1 MPQTEN
7 SNTTTTSNN
16 AFSLTPRF
24 NITAKSFIPT
34 TTTANKSNSNFDPF
48 QPLDAKHEEEE
59 DENVDDI
66 INDLSQ
72 HLISSH
78 LLDEEEEDEQDEPS
92 ITTSRCQVWDISK
105 EWVPSNQQQQQ
116 IQDIWHTSTTTSTP
130 TTPTML
136 TSELVENRKKDTREE
151 DEQEFDPTLQF
162 YHGSLYDSNTIQD
175 MNLLS
180 LNVTNP
186 SLEET
191 EADNVGEDMSTL
203 QMMQT
208 IFSDL
213 SDEELMET
221 LARHDYDVD
230 RAIESLLTKKVT
242 IEPPPTVKKRQV
254 CRHFLA
260 GECYRKDCW
269 FVHDLQEKVC
279 KFW

>member
-1 MPQTEN
+1 MSLLFKYN
-7 SNTTTTSNN
+7 SRSTGNQN
-16 AFSLTPRF
+16 F
-24 NITAKSFIPT
+24 NLGAKAFIPPT
-34 TTTANKSNSNFDPF
+34 SPAPFDPF
-48 QPLDAKHEEEE
+48 DEPSLRNDEEE
-59 DENVDDI
+59 DVD
-66 INDLSQ
+66 DLSQ

-78 LLDEEEEDEQDEPS
+78 LLDDDDPQPMQPTTHVWDPQQEWQPCTNTGDIWSSNTTQPQEEEEEDG
-92 ITTSRCQVWDISK
+92 
-105 EWVPSNQQQQQ
+105 N
-116 IQDIWHTSTTTSTP
+116 TTTI
-130 TTPTML
+130 
-136 TSELVENRKKDTREE
+136 NRGD
-151 DEQEFDPTLQF
+151 DDQAFDPTLQF
-162 YHGSLYDSNTIQD
+162 YHGTLYDAHTIQD
-175 MNLLS
+175 MNRLA

-191 EADNVGEDMSTL
+191 EAEGLEQDMSTL

-213 SDEELMET
+213 SDEALMET

-230 RAIESLLTKKVT
+230 RAMESLLTRTVSV
-242 IEPPPTVKKRQV
+242 PTDQTTTLVKKRQV

>member
-1 MPQTEN
+1 MDDSP
-7 SNTTTTSNN
+7 TS
-16 AFSLTPRF
+16 RF

-34 TTTANKSNSNFDPF
+34 TNTTTMTLTTNNDNNSSPFDPF
-48 QPLDAKHEEEE
+48 QPIDNNNNNNREE
-59 DENVDDI
+59 DQEDMNE
-66 INDLSQ
+66 LSQ
-72 HLISSH
+72 HLISSD
-78 LLDEEEEDEQDEPS
+78 LLDEEDEQDENNNKKEALP
-92 ITTSRCQVWDISK
+92 IVWDLNK
-105 EWVPSNQQQQQ
+105 EWKHSSPL
-116 IQDIWHTSTTTSTP
+116 QDIWSNDTVIVKETSS
-130 TTPTML
+130 
-136 TSELVENRKKDTREE
+136 RDQ

-221 LARHDYDVD
+221 LSRHDYDVD
-230 RAIESLLTKKVT
+230 RAIESLLTKKLT

>member
-1 MPQTEN
+1 MNKPETDFVL
-7 SNTTTTSNN
+7 SSPP
-16 AFSLTPRF
+16 PRF
-24 NITAKSFIPT
+24 NATAKSFIPT
-34 TTTANKSNSNFDPF
+34 STPSFDPF
-48 QPLDAKHEEEE
+48 QSLENEEEE
-59 DENVDDI
+59 DPLNE
-66 INDLSQ
+66 LSQ

-78 LLDEEEEDEQDEPS
+78 LLDEDDEPS
-92 ITTSRCQVWDISK
+92 VVEHTTTPAHVWEPK
-105 EWVPSNQQQQQ
+105 EWKPSGKL
-116 IQDIWHTSTTTSTP
+116 QDIWSSSDQAPEEPTTSTKEWDHFDP
-130 TTPTML
+130 Y
-136 TSELVENRKKDTREE
+136 SRE

-191 EADNVGEDMSTL
+191 EADNVDEDMSTL

-213 SDEELMET
+213 SDEQLMET
-221 LARHDYDVD
+221 LSRHDYDVD
-230 RAIESLLTKKVT
+230 RAIESLLTKELT

-279 KFW
+279 KFWFVIEKKRWTDTT

>member
-1 MPQTEN
+1 MERVTNVINMKSRAPRKTTDNTN
-7 SNTTTTSNN
+7 S
-16 AFSLTPRF
+16 FSLSPRF
-24 NITAKSFIPT
+24 NITAKSFIPPPT
-34 TTTANKSNSNFDPF
+34 KNDFDPF
-48 QPLDAKHEEEE
+48 QPLDDKEEE
-59 DENVDDI
+59 DVDDI

-78 LLDEEEEDEQDEPS
+78 LLDEEEDERIS
-92 ITTSRCQVWDISK
+92 TTTTTTSCQVWDISK
-105 EWVPSNQQQQQ
+105 EWIPSGQQ
-116 IQDIWHTSTTTSTP
+116 IQDIWHTTATTEP
-130 TTPTML
+130 TG
-136 TSELVENRKKDTREE
+136 RKDTREQ

>member
-1 MPQTEN
+1 LLNDESKHSFLN
-7 SNTTTTSNN
+7 S
-16 AFSLTPRF
+16 PHF
-24 NITAKSFIPT
+24 NITAKSFIPSST
-34 TTTANKSNSNFDPF
+34 SNSFDPF
-48 QPLDAKHEEEE
+48 QQTLEKNNSSIQKDQEEEE
-59 DENVDDI
+59 EEENDEDI
-66 INDLSQ
+66 ITNISQ

-78 LLDEEEEDEQDEPS
+78 LLDEEEDLDNVVTEKK
-92 ITTSRCQVWDISK
+92 TYVWDTQK
-105 EWVPSNQQQQQ
+105 EWKPTSTLQQPL
-116 IQDIWHTSTTTSTP
+116 QDIWKAHEQANEEPITTT
-130 TTPTML
+130 TTTA
-136 TSELVENRKKDTREE
+136 TNYSRVD

-162 YHGSLYDSNTIQD
+162 YHGSLYDAYTIED

-180 LNVTNP
+180 LNVTSP

-191 EADNVGEDMSTL
+191 EAENVQQDMSTL

-213 SDEELMET
+213 SDEELQET

-230 RAIESLLTKKVT
+230 RAIESLLTKKITV
-242 IEPPPTVKKRQV
+242 EPPPTVKKRQV

>member
-1 MPQTEN
+1 MPQTTDS
-7 SNTTTTSNN
+7 SNTANT
-16 AFSLTPRF
+16 FSLTPRF

-34 TTTANKSNSNFDPF
+34 TNKTDSNFDPF
-48 QPLDAKHEEEE
+48 QPLDAKEE
-59 DENVDDI
+59 DEDVDDI

-78 LLDEEEEDEQDEPS
+78 LLDEEEEEQDEPS

-105 EWVPSNQQQQQ
+105 EWIPSSQQH
-116 IQDIWHTSTTTSTP
+116 IQDIWHTTTTTSEP
-130 TTPTML
+130 L
-136 TSELVENRKKDTREE
+136 ENRKKDTREE

>member
-1 MPQTEN
+1 M
-7 SNTTTTSNN
+7 
-16 AFSLTPRF
+16 
-24 NITAKSFIPT
+24 
-34 TTTANKSNSNFDPF
+34 
-48 QPLDAKHEEEE
+48 
-59 DENVDDI
+59 DDI

-78 LLDEEEEDEQDEPS
+78 LLDEEEDERIS
-92 ITTSRCQVWDISK
+92 TTTTTTTSCQVWDIK
-105 EWVPSNQQQQQ
+105 EWIPSGQQ
-116 IQDIWHTSTTTSTP
+116 IQDIWHTTATTTESIG
-130 TTPTML
+130 
-136 TSELVENRKKDTREE
+136 RKDTREQ

-162 YHGSLYDSNTIQD
+162 YHD

-260 GECYRKDCW
+260 GECYRKDCR